1 MNFKPFEIL
10 GTPEPDSNWN
20 ELDLS
25 TQGLIQSNRLQE
37 NLPPVKTEIDL
48 SKRNFLRTGAGIAVG
63 SLVFGGAFTA
73 PSCPGAKNL
82 STYVN
87 VVIGALQELSPLLP
101 GQAQLIAKAVSIAKT
116 FDDAYRAGKFIDAGA
131 LFENLAGVIGQIAE
145 SVGVASPSVKV
156 AIAVAGIAMRAIA
169 VLLKSQTSDPTIAA
183 IASDKARSNPNIAR
197 QQALIEKL
205 ANEKEIDILFKGA
218 KP

>member
-1 MNFKPFEIL
+1 MNRRTLLKTSSVGAIGFLTL
-10 GTPEPDSNWN
+10 GAK
-20 ELDLS
+20 
-25 TQGLIQSNRLQE
+25 GC
-37 NLPPVKTEIDL
+37 
-48 SKRNFLRTGAGIAVG
+48 G
-63 SLVFGGAFTA
+63 
-73 PSCPGAKNL
+73 KNL

-131 LFENLAGVIGQIAE
+131 LFENLAGVISQIAE
-145 SVGVASPSVKV
+145 AAGVASPSVKV

-169 VLLKSQTSDPTIAA
+169 VLLKNQAADPTIAA
-183 IASDKARSNPNIAR
+183 IVNDRASSNANVAR
-197 QQALIEKL
+197 QRSLIEKM
-205 ANEKEIDILFKGA
+205 ANEKEIDALFAGA